1 VAARKMGNHTG
12 LLLRLKKL
20 FLADK
25 GWHIFIYSLVRL
37 RSIVPLW
44 RIETMKEEERQKWN
58 EFARELRRRSRWDLD
73 QVEHSL
79 TVALESLPGLEKKE
93 REELLKIGWVVAER
107 SSKLAVA
114 FLRIGPKSLGFV
126 SPGIRPALIRW

>member
-1 VAARKMGNHTG
+1 MAARKMGNHTG

-79 TVALESLPGLEKKE
+79 TVALESLPGLE
-93 REELLKIGWVVAER
+93 
-107 SSKLAVA
+107 
-114 FLRIGPKSLGFV
+114 
-126 SPGIRPALIRW
+126 